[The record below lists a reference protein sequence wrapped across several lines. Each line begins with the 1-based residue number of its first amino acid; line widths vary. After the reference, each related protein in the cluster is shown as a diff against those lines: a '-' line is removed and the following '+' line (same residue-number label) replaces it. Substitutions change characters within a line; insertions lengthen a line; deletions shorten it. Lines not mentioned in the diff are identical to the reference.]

1 MRIGHASMAPA
12 DAVAVGDH
20 VLIELIDQQGRSE
33 TLAVDLVPDEAA
45 DFDQGLLG
53 AGTPLAQAILG
64 RPAGSDV
71 PYHRGDVRRLRIL
84 TVSASSRQELED
96 ARAKREAAL
105 QKAAEAIARTN
116 AEMFAA
122 SFSGKWGDY
131 DPAGMAGWEKTD
143 NVE

>member
-1 MRIGHASMAPA
+1 MAPI
-12 DAVAVGDH
+12 DAVTMGDY

-45 DFDQGLLG
+45 DIDQGLLG

-64 RPAGSDV
+64 QPAGSDV
-71 PYHRGDVRRLRIL
+71 PYPMGDVRRLRIL
-84 TVSASSRQELED
+84 AVSASPRQELED

-143 NVE
+143 KKAE